1 MPLRTASNDYRLH
14 VLRLPGK
21 RLHRDTRNNL
31 LAALEQ
37 RHLPARDQ
45 RIVVL
50 RDVTDGVPFAWMSRI
65 FPLAFRRVV
74 FGTRKRRHE
83 LAIRVT
89 DGIPSAM
96 IKMQV
101 RIDDNVDVLRSN
113 SGRREIIEQPRRL
126 PVKL

>member
-14 VLRLPGK
+14 VRRVPWK

-31 LAALEQ
+31 LAAFEQ

-50 RDVTDGVPFAWMSRI
+50 RDVTDGVPFAWMARI
-65 FPLAFRRVV
+65 LPLAFWREV
-74 FGTRKRRHE
+74 FGARKRRHE
-83 LAIRVT
+83 LAIRIT
-89 DGIPSAM
+89 DSIPSAM

-101 RIDDNVDVLRSN
+101 RIDDNVD
-113 SGRREIIEQPRRL
+113 
-126 PVKL
+126 